1 MIFLYILLGL
11 IALIAFLLLLPLKV
25 RVLLDENGKLAVR
38 VWISFV
44 ALLTHPA
51 KERSFRPEDYSPR
64 AIAKRERRQAKQ
76 YERQQ
81 KKKAKRKQKA
91 SAHVEKKAPATLS
104 QKINKLTDT
113 ISFVTSL
120 LRKLQEKFLRSVHIH
135 LHEFSIRVGSDD
147 AAKTALL
154 FGVISPAAAALLT
167 ALSEFTNLHLH
178 HPEKICVAPTSGFE
192 RTLQTGIPSIPFGS
206 GLRSVYLRS

>member
-1 MIFLYILLGL
+1 MLFLYILLGL

-25 RVLLDENGKLAVR
+25 GVLLDENGRLSVR

-51 KERSFRPEDYSPR
+51 KETSFHPARYSPR

-91 SAHVEKKAPATLS
+91 SAHVEKRHPQRYHKRS
-104 QKINKLTDT
+104 
-113 ISFVTSL
+113 TS
-120 LRKLQEKFLRSVHIH
+120 
-135 LHEFSIRVGSDD
+135 
-147 AAKTALL
+147 
-154 FGVISPAAAALLT
+154 
-167 ALSEFTNLHLH
+167 
-178 HPEKICVAPTSGFE
+178 
-192 RTLQTGIPSIPFGS
+192 
-206 GLRSVYLRS
+206 